1 MIFIPYP
8 DELER
13 IHLIQKHLGTD
24 YALLRLTFTM
34 LDKNNLDAGGLLRD
48 LLQQADLVDY
58 DTLGH
63 GGENGI
69 CHSALLLLPEETQT
83 VRLRFYRVANRRGD
97 RRFSIET
104 LGRKARQGILSEGDL
119 LYFTVAERGGE
130 KRILILNL
138 THGFPPEE
146 RLQSELGEDE
156 ILRYLEELLPRLR
169 QICRD
174 GYHDN
179 SKGPGRISPKDVGDT
194 LEALLGIRTNNKAQA
209 DYREKIEFKAKKGR
223 TMDTLFTLRP
233 QFEGTPIAA
242 YEPVDA
248 YRVSA
253 FARYYGYDSDAHP
266 GFKSLYITA
275 GAQTAPQNRQGFY
288 LQVNEEARRVEL
300 RHQEHPTDKEG
311 QVVAFWPFE
320 ALREE
325 LYQKHPATIWVTASS
340 RVRGGMGQF
349 RYEKFEFSR
358 APRFATFLTLIKEG
372 GIVYDWRGYTT
383 PEGKYSGKNHG
394 NAWRLRSRRRGEL
407 FGSIQTLNV

>member
-13 IHLIQKHLGTD
+13 IHLIQRYLGTD

-34 LDKNNLDAGGLLRD
+34 IDKNNLDAGSLLRD
-48 LLQQADLVDY
+48 LLQQAGLVDY
-58 DTLGH
+58 TALGH
-63 GGENGI
+63 GGERGI
-69 CHSALLLLPEETQT
+69 HQNALLLLPDETQSIG
-83 VRLRFYRVANRRGD
+83 LRFYRVANKRGD
-97 RRFSIET
+97 RRFSIEA
-104 LGRKARQGILSEGDL
+104 LGRRAKQGLLSEGDL
-119 LYFTVAERGGE
+119 LYFTVAEQGGE
-130 KRILILNL
+130 KRIFILNL
-138 THGFPPEE
+138 THGFPSEG
-146 RLQSELGEDE
+146 RLRRELGEDE
-156 ILRYLEELLPRLR
+156 TLCYLEKLLPRLR
-169 QICRD
+169 QIRES

-179 SKGPGRISPKDVGDT
+179 SKGPGKISPKDVGDT
-194 LEALLGIRTNNKAQA
+194 LEALLGIRTNNRAQA

-242 YEPVDA
+242 YEPNDT

-275 GAQTAPQNRQGFY
+275 GAQPAPQNRQGFY

-300 RHQEHPTDKEG
+300 CRRNGAEREG
-311 QVVAFWPFE
+311 QVAAFWSFD

-340 RVRGGMGQF
+340 RMQGETGQF
-349 RYEKFEFSR
+349 LYERFEFSR
-358 APRFATFLTLIKEG
+358 APRFATFLSLIKEG

-383 PEGKYSGKNHG
+383 SEGKYSGKNHG
-394 NAWRLRSRRRGEL
+394 NAWRLRTRRRGEL
-407 FGSIQTLNV
+407 FGMLEQLKI